1 VRGSSC
7 RIHKLTNIL
16 TMSTSEVEIHIRAAH
31 AGDVGDIVRFNAAM
45 ALETEHRALDVD
57 VLRAGVE
64 AALGDARHGFYLVAE
79 SAGRGVACLLITY
92 EWSDW
97 RNGQWWWLQSVYVDP
112 DFRRH
117 GVFRALYD
125 EVERRVRSAPGA
137 IGLRLYVER
146 DNRRAQ
152 QTYTALGMHETDYR
166 LYEKTLAPARAPAT
180 TAVGG

>member
-1 VRGSSC
+1 M
-7 RIHKLTNIL
+7 N
-16 TMSTSEVEIHIRAAH
+16 TSPVEIRIRAAQG
-31 AGDVGDIVRFNAAM
+31 GDIGDIVRFNAAM
-45 ALETEHRALDVD
+45 ALETEHRALDVE
-57 VLRAGVE
+57 VLRAGVA

-79 SAGRGVACLLITY
+79 AAAQVVACLLITY

-112 DFRRH
+112 QFRRH

-125 EVERRVRSAPGA
+125 EVERRVRDTPGA

-152 QTYTALGMHETDYR
+152 QTYAALGMHETDYR
-166 LYEKTLAPARAPAT
+166 LFEKTLVSTRASTAT
-180 TAVGG
+180 AGS

>member
-1 VRGSSC
+1 
-7 RIHKLTNIL
+7 
-16 TMSTSEVEIHIRAAH
+16 MSTSEGEIRIRAAH

-45 ALETEHRALDVD
+45 ALETEHRALDVN
-57 VLRAGVE
+57 VLQAGVE

-79 SAGRGVACLLITY
+79 SSGRVVACLLITY

-97 RNGQWWWLQSVYVDP
+97 RNGQWWWLQSVYVDQA
-112 DFRRH
+112 FRRH

-125 EVERRVRSAPGA
+125 EVERRVRNAPGA

-152 QTYTALGMHETDYR
+152 QTYAALGMHETEYR
-166 LYEKTLAPARAPAT
+166 LYEKTLLST
-180 TAVGG
+180 TASTATAAGA